1 MKTGFRSRVLSGFG
15 ALVATFLLVV
25 PSIGAQQG
33 GTVTGR
39 VLDSRSGQPVSAAQV
54 FISALDVGGLTQ
66 QNGRY
71 LLQNVPAGTHTLSV
85 ARIGYRTEEAQVS
98 VGGGQTVE
106 QNFGLDEE
114 ALALDEIIVTGTP
127 GGTQRRAIGNS
138 VVSINASDIVAV
150 APVSNMQELL
160 SGRTPGLQFTRRTG
174 NVGSGSGIRIRGI
187 GSFALHTNPLIY
199 IDGIRVN
206 NSTNAGP
213 RVEDGGFEG
222 LGSSPSAQ
230 NKGTTSVLD
239 DLNPDDIESI
249 EIIKGPA
256 AGTLYGTEASAGV
269 IQIITKRGAQ
279 GDVQISASIRSGFN
293 FMTDPAGRLGTMYGC
308 SSTQTTPCPV
318 GDVIS
323 YNMYDEA
330 NRYISGEE
338 PGPDGGRYFDW
349 PTKNLYQYG
358 LIQSYNMDVRGG
370 TQTFRYFA
378 SANYDN
384 EEGIEWYN
392 KDKTARLRA
401 NLSITPGGNWSMD
414 LSTGYVQGDTRYAAP
429 VLNQGSPWQD
439 MAWSN
444 GFSLAR
450 INPWGTA
457 NANPRLGGFQEHLP
471 DDIAKIDTTRDY
483 SRFTGG
489 LTLNYN
495 LGDWLSQRLIVG
507 LDRGWDINQVYFPVE
522 TVRSTVYSQTIKGEI
537 SRSNPITTNISLD
550 YAITNTYDWEEKG
563 LNFQTSVGGQYY
575 IKMFEE
581 ADIIARAFA
590 SPTGST
596 INQTDVQQATLNF
609 SFIESRSLGFY
620 VQEQIGLN
628 DRLFVT
634 GAVRFDD
641 HSAFGADF
649 EALVYPK
656 VSATWVVSEE
666 NFWGVDYI
674 NSLRLRSAW
683 GQAGRQPDVFAKTDV
698 YGVFP
703 GVGGLSGI
711 TPVSPGNP
719 EVGPEVSTEI
729 EVGFDVALMD
739 SRISAEFTYFTQ
751 KNEDALLEQEIAP
764 NSGFPGAIQKN
775 VGRID
780 NWGWEAL
787 LTAQIYEADSWSF
800 DLRLNGDHVNNEVK
814 DLGTTPST
822 TTIREGWSYPVHTGR
837 YFVESADPS
846 ASGAPGTFSNAMC
859 DSGTGG
865 EPGEAQWPGGELV
878 PCGTISGD
886 TRLLKGRAFYT
897 YKWGIAP
904 SINMFNNTLQLF
916 ALAEGAYGREGV
928 DNVLEWGH
936 RYNNTLLS
944 QTEDSPLYVAADDA
958 NFQDDRKKENYDA
971 DFWTLREIGF
981 RYTIPQ
987 SWLAGADRATFSL
1000 SARNVAFI
1008 WRAQTTIF
1016 GGQVGDPELGS
1027 VENIT
1032 GASNFRASPP
1042 TASISATLRVSF

>member
-15 ALVATFLLVV
+15 ALVTAFLLVV

-39 VLDSRSGQPVSAAQV
+39 VLDSRSGQPVAAAQV

-71 LLQNVPAGTHTLSV
+71 LLQNIPAGTHTLSV
-85 ARIGYRTEEAQVS
+85 TRIGFRTSEAQIS

-138 VVSINASDIVAV
+138 VVTVNASDIVAI

-174 NVGSGSGIRIRGI
+174 NVGSGSPIRIRGI
-187 GSFALHTNPLIY
+187 GSFALHSNPLIY

-206 NSTNAGP
+206 NSSNAGP
-213 RVEDGGFEG
+213 AVEDGGFEG
-222 LGSSPSAQ
+222 LGGANSAENGSS
-230 NKGTTSVLD
+230 SVLD

-269 IQIITKRGAQ
+269 IQIITKRGAE
-279 GDVQISASIRSGFN
+279 GEVQISASVRAGVN

-308 SSTQTTPCPV
+308 RSGTSTPCPV
-318 GDVIS
+318 GDVIT
-323 YNMYDEA
+323 YNMYEEA
-330 NRYISGEE
+330 NNYISGRT
-338 PGPDGGRYFDW
+338 PGPNGGRYFDW

-358 LIQSYNMDVRGG
+358 PIQSYNVDVRGG
-370 TQTFRYFA
+370 TQFFRYFA

-392 KDKTARLRA
+392 KDETARLRA

-414 LSTGYVQGDTRYAAP
+414 LSTAFVQGDTRYASP

-439 MAWSN
+439 MGWSN
-444 GFSLAR
+444 GRCLFR
-450 INPWGTA
+450 INPGLC
-457 NANPRLGGFQEHLP
+457 PRLGGFQEHLP
-471 DDIAKIDTTRDY
+471 SDIANIETTRDY

-489 LTLNYN
+489 LTLNHN
-495 LGDWLSQRLIVG
+495 TGDWLSQRLILG
-507 LDRGWDINQVYFPVE
+507 IDKGWDVNQVLFPVE
-522 TVRSTVYSQTIKGEI
+522 TVLSTVYSETNKGQIQRED
-537 SRSNPITTNISLD
+537 PITTNISLD
-550 YAITNTYDWEEKG
+550 YAVTGTYNYNT

-575 IKMFEE
+575 IKRFEE
-581 ADIIARAFA
+581 ANIIGRNFA
-590 SPTGST
+590 SPTSST
-596 INQTDVQQATLNF
+596 INQTDIPQATLGYT
-609 SFIESRSLGFY
+609 FIETRSLGFY
-620 VQEQIGLN
+620 VQEQIGWN
-628 DRLFVT
+628 ERLFVT

-666 NFWGVDYI
+666 NFFDIGLI
-674 NSLRLRSAW
+674 NSLRLRGAW

-698 YGVFP
+698 YGVIP
-703 GVGGLSGI
+703 GVGGFSGI
-711 TPVSPGNP
+711 SPVSPGNSL
-719 EVGPEVSTEI
+719 VGPEVSTEI
-729 EVGFDVALMD
+729 ELGFDVALMD
-739 SRISAEFTYFTQ
+739 RISGEFTYFNQ
-751 KNEDALLEQEIAP
+751 KNEDALLEREVAP
-764 NSGFPGAIQKN
+764 NSGFPGAIQQN

-787 LTAQIYEADSWSF
+787 LSAQIYQADSWSF
-800 DLRLNGDHVNNEVK
+800 DLRLNADHVDNEVK
-814 DLGTTPST
+814 TLGGTLPTTE
-822 TTIREGWSYPVHTGR
+822 IREGWAYPVFTGR
-837 YFVESADPS
+837 YLVESADP
-846 ASGAPGTFSNAMC
+846 GTGPGTFSNAMC

-865 EPGEAQWPGGELV
+865 VPGEAQFQGGALV

-886 TRLLKGRAFYT
+886 TRILIGRAFYT
-897 YKWGIAP
+897 YKYGIAP
-904 SINMFNNTLQLF
+904 SLNLFNNRLQLF

-928 DNVLEWGH
+928 DNVLEWSH
-936 RYNNTLLS
+936 IYNNTRLS
-944 QTEDSPLYVAADDA
+944 QTEDDPLYVARDRG
-958 NFQDDRKKENYDA
+958 NFIDDRSKEYFDG
-971 DFWTLREIGF
+971 DFWTMRELGF
-981 RYTIPQ
+981 RYTLPE
-987 SWLAGADRATFSL
+987 SWVAAMGADRASFSF
-1000 SARNVAFI
+1000 SARNTFFLY
-1008 WRAQTTIF
+1008 RAQTTVD
-1016 GGQVGDPELGS
+1016 GGTVGDPEIGS
-1027 VENIT
+1027 VEEID
-1032 GASNFRASPP
+1032 GGSNFRSSPP